1 MQRHLTF
8 LRPAAVLVTALVA
21 SVAIAACG
29 GSSSAGSSA
38 AGSSASAN
46 TGLKFASCVRAH
58 GVPDYPDPHGGK
70 VTVDIH
76 KLSESARAV
85 EAALGKCAKFEPG
98 PDLSSLPRLTASQM
112 AQVRV
117 GGLDYA
123 KCMRAKGLTNFPDP
137 TITPGPGGHGIAMGY
152 SLKELKQDHSVFHS
166 AAYETDNK
174 ACGPALDDHFPAVL
188 KAAAGTGTQTQ
199 GG

>member
-1 MQRHLTF
+1 MPRIHSSLW
-8 LRPAAVLVTALVA
+8 PVAAVAITVVA

-29 GSSSAGSSA
+29 GSSSSGSTA
-38 AGSSASAN
+38 AASAN

-76 KLSESARAV
+76 KLLESTRAV
-85 EAALGKCAKFEPG
+85 AAALGKCAKFEPG
-98 PDLSSLPRLTASQM
+98 PDLNSVPRLTSSQM

-117 GGLDYA
+117 GALDYA
-123 KCMRAKGLTNFPDP
+123 KCMRAKGLTTFPDP
-137 TITPGPGGHGIAMGY
+137 TITPGPGGHGIAVGY

>member
-8 LRPAAVLVTALVA
+8 LRPAAVLVTALGV

-29 GSSSAGSSA
+29 GSTPAGSDA
-38 AGSSASAN
+38 AAHTN
-46 TGLKFASCVRAH
+46 TGLRFAACVRAH
-58 GVPDYPDPHGGK
+58 GVPDYPDPRGGK

-76 KLSESARAV
+76 KLSESTRAV
-85 EAALGKCAKFEPG
+85 EASLGKCAKFEPG
-98 PDLSSLPRLTASQM
+98 PDLSSLPRLNASQM

-117 GGLDYA
+117 GAIAYG
-123 KCMRAKGLTNFPDP
+123 KCMRAKGLTTFPDP
-137 TITPGPGGHGIAMGY
+137 SVSPGPNGRGVAIGY
-152 SLKELKQDHSVFHS
+152 TLKELKQDHSVFHS